1 MYSNDHLYQGIDND
15 TKTFFC
21 IYIISIVFHLIFI
34 SALLFAPD
42 FTLHNK
48 PLPSVISVS
57 LVSLPE
63 KKILP
68 KSVRSKRIDSK
79 SSTKLAVNTVKK
91 SAKAIPLG
99 KKKKR
104 VKKSL
109 KKRTY
114 KAEEIRKKAL
124 KEKALKEKAVK
135 EKALKEKA
143 LQQIEQK
150 VAKAE
155 SDSLAEAF
163 DRLGEEVKKEDAEKR
178 KNAKFESN
186 AKAALI
192 ATYLYNVEKQISKNW
207 ACSKQLAGGRTDLEV
222 VMLFKIMP
230 DGEIRDLMYET
241 RSGNA
246 YFDKSIKNAI
256 FKSNPVSPHPK
267 GINQSIMPFRLIRRS
282 EDIN

>member
-15 TKTFFC
+15 PKTFFC
-21 IYIISIVFHLIFI
+21 IYTISIVFHLIFI
-34 SALLFAPD
+34 SALLFTPD
-42 FTLHNK
+42 FMLHNK

-124 KEKALKEKAVK
+124 KEKAFKEKAVK

-178 KNAKFESN
+178 KNKEYESN
-186 AKAALI
+186 VEVA
-192 ATYLYNVEKQISKNW
+192 YRYNVERLITENW

-256 FKSNPVSPHPK
+256 LKSNPVSPHPK